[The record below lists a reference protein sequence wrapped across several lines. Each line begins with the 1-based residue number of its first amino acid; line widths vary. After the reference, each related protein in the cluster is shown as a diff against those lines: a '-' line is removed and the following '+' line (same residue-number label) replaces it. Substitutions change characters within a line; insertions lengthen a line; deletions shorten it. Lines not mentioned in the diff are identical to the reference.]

1 MNNKTIFDTICGILG
16 GVAGF
21 LFGAI
26 DGLFYALV
34 AFAVLDYIT
43 GVISA
48 VIQKKLSSRVGFEGI
63 FKKIMVFVVIAVANI
78 IDVHVFAA
86 SGVLR
91 TAAIFF
97 FISNEGLSILENA
110 GRMGLPIPK
119 KLLDV
124 LEQLRAKN
132 NDNGGNHHE

>member
-1 MNNKTIFDTICGILG
+1 MKKAALDST
-16 GVAGF
+16 VAGVGGLAAF
-21 LFGAI
+21 LFGEL
-26 DGLFYALV
+26 DGAFFALIAMV
-34 AFAVLDYIT
+34 VLDYIT
-43 GVISA
+43 GFVSA
-48 VIQKKLSSRVGFEGI
+48 AVHKRLSSRVGFEGI

-132 NDNGGNHHE
+132 NDSEGEKHE